1 MHITPSN
8 PRKQYRRGRLTANT
22 ATSTRASVLN
32 VVTPPVDSR
41 ILSRLA
47 SSAADNSAAAGGMA
61 VGSKTSR
68 SDTES
73 SGEIS
78 RTQSELTALK
88 EEERGGGDRTK
99 AMRRPSWLHTM
110 FLGAPGGCEAEGG
123 WGGERE
129 R

>member
-1 MHITPSN
+1 M
-8 PRKQYRRGRLTANT
+8 
-22 ATSTRASVLN
+22 LN

-41 ILSRLA
+41 IRSRLA
-47 SSAADNSAAAGGMA
+47 SSAADISAAAGGRA
-61 VGSKTSR
+61 AGSKTSR
-68 SDTES
+68 SETES

-123 WGGERE
+123 GGDGGRG
-129 R
+129 RRAPHRA